1 MRAPNWGAH
10 EDQSGLKPYPD
21 AAARRVGKAEK
32 RTSADYPVVQ
42 YPVQG
47 AACHLR
53 LSFGQV
59 AGGEMR
65 FSFASMR
72 FQPIAQIR
80 SAFALTGDFGHGQG
94 HDPWMDLERKS
105 VVSGKEVSVRV
116 QIGGRR
122 NIKKKKKHT

>member
-1 MRAPNWGAH
+1 M
-10 EDQSGLKPYPD
+10 QSGLKPYPD
-21 AAARRVGKAEK
+21 SAARRVGKAEK

-59 AGGEMR
+59 AGGEMC

-80 SAFALTGDFGHGQG
+80 RSEEHTSELQSLMRISYAVFCL
-94 HDPWMDLERKS
+94 
-105 VVSGKEVSVRV
+105 
-116 QIGGRR
+116 
-122 NIKKKKKHT
+122 KKKKKP

>member
-1 MRAPNWGAH
+1 MRISDWSS
-10 EDQSGLKPYPD
+10 DVCSSDL
-21 AAARRVGKAEK
+21 RRVGKAEK

-59 AGGEMR
+59 AGGEMC

-80 SAFALTGDFGHGQG
+80 SAFALKGDFRSEERRVGQ
-94 HDPWMDLERKS
+94 EC
-105 VVSGKEVSVRV
+105 VSTCRSRWVPT
-116 QIGGRR
+116 
-122 NIKKKKKHT
+122 H